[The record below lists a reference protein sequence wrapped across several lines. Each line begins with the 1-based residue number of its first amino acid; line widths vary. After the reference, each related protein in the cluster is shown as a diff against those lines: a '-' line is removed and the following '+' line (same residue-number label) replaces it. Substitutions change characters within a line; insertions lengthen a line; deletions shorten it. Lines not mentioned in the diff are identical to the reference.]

1 MDICAGVYTAN
12 TKYRAGRKMRNST
25 VAWRKNNLS
34 QTLFTVSPSPK
45 WWFFFL
51 LMSLHRLSVKLNTLV
66 SFKSELPNVL
76 FPQTDSSEMFFF
88 YVLFIID
95 PEQAR
100 HCTTATSGGPAWQI
114 SVDILLLLHSDCVF
128 LCRHGNTGPRRPP
141 HQQELPQR
149 KFGVY
154 ICSSAFR
161 HTSCHLLVRDMVAQL
176 EKYMILKQC
185 WLK

>member
-1 MDICAGVYTAN
+1 MQEFIQQTQN
-12 TKYRAGRKMRNST
+12 TGQAERWEIPQLPEGKTISATLYLLFPHLPNGDSFFSSCLCIVCLSNWTR
-25 VAWRKNNLS
+25 WCHLS
-34 QTLFTVSPSPK
+34 QNCQMFC
-45 WWFFFL
+45 F
-51 LMSLHRLSVKLNTLV
+51 HKLTARRC
-66 SFKSELPNVL
+66 
-76 FPQTDSSEMFFF
+76 FFF
-88 YVLFIID
+88 YFLFIID

-128 LCRHGNTGPRRPP
+128 LCRHGNTGPRRLP

-176 EKYMILKQC
+176 EK
-185 WLK
+185 